1 MQNTIKWGVLG
12 IAAIATGRIIPA
24 LNESPYA
31 TLLALASRDAEK
43 ARTAAKATGVPR
55 AYGGYDRLLADPE
68 IDAVYIPLPNHMHF
82 EWSVHALEAGKHV
95 LCEKP
100 LCLTVNDAMR
110 LCAVRDRAQR
120 HVEEGF
126 AYRNHP
132 QWAKL
137 DELLANE
144 SIGPVRAANGTLA
157 KQFYDPADIRNN
169 PAAGGGALY
178 DLGAYAI
185 SACNLVFKRAPKRVV
200 ATIDRDPSFGIDRLS
215 TALLDYGDA
224 HATFTVG
231 TQAGSAAW
239 GTHQQLTVLGGSG
252 WLRFNFP
259 YAHARP
265 SACSIELG
273 DASTVGSLPTSTFN
287 FAPMNHYAL
296 EVDRFSRLL
305 LGHDVPSWPIEDAVR
320 TLRTIEAL
328 FESGRRGTWESLPN
342 EIPTDK

>member
-1 MQNTIKWGVLG
+1 LQTTIKWGVLG
-12 IAAIATGRIIPA
+12 VAAIATGRIIPA
-24 LNESPYA
+24 LLQSPYA
-31 TLLALASRDAEK
+31 TLLALASRDAER
-43 ARTAAKATGVPR
+43 ARNAAKGVGVPR
-55 AYGGYDRLLADPE
+55 AYAGYDRLLADPE

-82 EWSVHALEAGKHV
+82 EWSVRALEAGKHV

-100 LCLTVNDAMR
+100 LCLTVDQVAK
-110 LCAVRDRAQR
+110 LCAVRDSAKR
-120 HVEEGF
+120 HIEEGF

-132 QWAKL
+132 QWAKV
-137 DELLANE
+137 DELLANN

-169 PAAGGGALY
+169 PVAGGGALY

-185 SACNLVFKRAPKRVV
+185 SACNLVFKRTAKRVV
-200 ATIDRDPSFGIDRLS
+200 AAIDMDPRFRIDRLS

-231 TQAGSAAW
+231 TQAGSSSW

-265 SACSIELG
+265 SACFVQFG
-273 DASTVGSLPTSTFN
+273 DASTVGSLPTSTFY
-287 FAPMNHYAL
+287 FEPMNHYAL

-328 FESGRRGTWESLPN
+328 FESGRTGTWQLLTN
-342 EIPTDK
+342 EISTAD